1 MLKVRQKDGGKMT
14 VIDLGATLVE
24 RGRRILLTIVS
35 RIVKGTAMS
44 KVIAIAN
51 QKGGVGKT
59 TTAINLGAALA
70 ERGRRVL
77 LVDMDPQGALSL
89 SLGINSYAL
98 NETLYN
104 VMIDSR
110 VGLKRVIQPVKPNLD
125 VVPSNIDLAAAE
137 IELITA
143 IAREYIFREALKPVR
158 RRYDYILIDCSPS
171 LGLLT
176 INALTAADRVLI
188 PLQCE
193 YLALRGMRVLMETI
207 DKVKSRLNPRL
218 KLIGILGT
226 MYNTRTLHSQEVL
239 EEIRSVFRDKVYD
252 IVVKTSI
259 RFAEAPVVHQS
270 ILEYDSQ
277 HDGAQ
282 AYRALAE
289 VIINGEE
296 KG

>member
-1 MLKVRQKDGGKMT
+1 MT

-35 RIVKGTAMS
+35 QIVKGTAMS

-252 IVVKTSI
+252 IVIKSSI